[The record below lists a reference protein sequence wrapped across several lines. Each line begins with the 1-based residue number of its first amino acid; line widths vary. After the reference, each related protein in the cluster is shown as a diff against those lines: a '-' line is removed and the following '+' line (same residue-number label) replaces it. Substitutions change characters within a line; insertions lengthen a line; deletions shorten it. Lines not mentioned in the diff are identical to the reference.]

1 MGFLDLGGYSLV
13 MGKSVGARPA
23 RVLVFD
29 SGVGGLSIVQELRR
43 RLPGVALDY
52 LVDNAFSPY
61 GNKGDQA
68 LKDRIPGLLKV
79 AVERSGADLMV
90 VACNTASTAALSELR
105 DTLRIPVVGT
115 VPAIKPAA
123 ERTKSGA
130 IGVLATPATIKS
142 EAMQDLLRDH
152 AKGCHVVT
160 CGSMAL
166 VRLAEAK
173 LRGHFLP
180 NAVLQQAIAPLF
192 CEDAALSIDHVV
204 LGCTHFPLLREE
216 LEKAA
221 NSSIA
226 WLDSGFAIAERVA
239 MLLEPCKSSASEASD
254 QRAFFTT
261 WTPGLGSLRPA
272 FSAHGFREMTWIA
285 APQKLQSTAA

>member
-1 MGFLDLGGYSLV
+1 MCTAPCNSPRER
-13 MGKSVGARPA
+13 ARVAAGPA

-29 SGVGGLSIVQELRR
+29 SGVGGLSIVRELRR
-43 RLPGVALDY
+43 RLPEVALDY

-61 GNKGDQA
+61 GTKDNQA

-79 AVERSGADLMV
+79 AVERTGADLLV
-90 VACNTASTAALSELR
+90 VACNTASTTALSELR
-105 DTLRIPVVGT
+105 DTLEIPVVGT

-123 ERTKSGA
+123 EKSKSGV

-142 EAMQDLLRDH
+142 KAMHDLIRDH
-152 AKGCHVVT
+152 ARGCHVVT

-180 NAVLQQAIAPLF
+180 DAVLQQAIAPLF
-192 CEDAALSIDHVV
+192 REDAARSIDHVV

-216 LEKAA
+216 LERIA
-221 NSSIA
+221 SSTIA
-226 WLDSGFAIAERVA
+226 WFDSGSAIAARVA
-239 MLLEPCKSSASEASD
+239 TILGPVKRSSSETGD

-285 APQKLQSTAA
+285 APQSLQRAAA